1 MQSSAFNDVSYSWL
15 IGILA
20 GLGILILV
28 GPVRIVI
35 TTSLMES
42 MLDDRIASI
51 AGGLI
56 LATPVLVIVMD
67 WLIGLTKRMSV

>member
-1 MQSSAFNDVSYSWL
+1 MQSSTFNNVSYSWL

-20 GLGILILV
+20 GPGILILV
-28 GPVRIVI
+28 GPVLIVI

-42 MLDDRIASI
+42 MLDVRIGSI
-51 AGGLI
+51 AGGLL

-67 WLIGLTKRMSV
+67 RLIGLTKRMSV